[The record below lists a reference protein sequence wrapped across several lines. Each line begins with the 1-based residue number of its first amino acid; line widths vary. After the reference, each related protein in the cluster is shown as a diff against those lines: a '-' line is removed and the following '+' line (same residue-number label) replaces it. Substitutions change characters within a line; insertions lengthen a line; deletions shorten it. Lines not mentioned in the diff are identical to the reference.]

1 MPESQ
6 PTVHRKR
13 PTAMLAPRAFGVEDR
28 PPCPVMWRRD
38 ALVPSFPRARLP
50 WLRSASVLL
59 YEMQRGN
66 HSQLIAWGSRI
77 YRPS

>member
-1 MPESQ
+1 MPELQ

-38 ALVPSFPRARLP
+38 ALVR
-50 WLRSASVLL
+50 RSPEPVCHG
-59 YEMQRGN
+59 YEVQAFSCMKCNAEITR
-66 HSQLIAWGSRI
+66 S
-77 YRPS
+77 